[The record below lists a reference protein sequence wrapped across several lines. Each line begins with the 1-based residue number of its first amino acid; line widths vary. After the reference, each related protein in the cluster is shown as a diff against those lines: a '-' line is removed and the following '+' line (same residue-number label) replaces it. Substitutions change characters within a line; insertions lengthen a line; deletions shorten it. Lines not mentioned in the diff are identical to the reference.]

1 MNRILTVML
10 TAAAILTTAASLHA
24 LHVRVNM
31 SDGSSFSGECS
42 IIGNR
47 PIIIT
52 PLNSR
57 QQRKIMLKDII
68 SISQVIEKQSMI
80 RPWMYKEAGKTEKIY
95 SERQYPFIE
104 FITDILLV
112 NGENI
117 RGYLISTPLKIP
129 SAPSGKLFLVR
140 QIKGQTGQDF
150 DSLPHPVN
158 LSFDN
163 PAAKTGNITVHC
175 RDIGTPIAATALDNE
190 RGNVCHGIIK
200 DSSITFTRLLPG
212 TYDLFILSDTLA
224 IAGLSNPG
232 PGIIPTDAAGQLE
245 TLFLKADD
253 FFTDRWIV
261 AVKGSE
267 KLARTLVYKRRAEY
281 YAAKTH
287 TPGGY
292 IWHLDVW
299 TWHAAG
305 DEWKLDRRHIM
316 LRHKQQK
323 NERVRPLHL
332 CDKLAAINT
341 DSEITIDQDCIRH
354 AGKPVRNLD

>member
-1 MNRILTVML
+1 MNRIFPIML
-10 TAAAILTTAASLHA
+10 TAAALLAAASLHA
-24 LHVRVNM
+24 LQVRVNM

-47 PIIIT
+47 PLIIT

-57 QQRKIMLKDII
+57 QQRKIMLKDIV
-68 SISQVIEKQSMI
+68 SISQVVEKQSMI
-80 RPWMYKEAGKTEKIY
+80 HPWMYKEAGKTEKIY

-104 FITDILLV
+104 FITDIHLV

-117 RGYLISTPLKIP
+117 RGYLVSTPLKIP

-150 DSLPHPVN
+150 DTLTHPVS
-158 LSFDN
+158 LTFDN
-163 PAAKTGNITVHC
+163 PAVKTGNITVHC
-175 RDIGTPIAATALDNE
+175 RDIGTPIAATALDNQ
-190 RGNVCHGIIK
+190 RGNVCHGIVN
-200 DSSITFTRLLPG
+200 DSSITFAKLLPG
-212 TYDLFILSDTLA
+212 TYDLFVLSDTLA

-232 PGIIPTDAAGQLE
+232 SGTLPTDAASQLE
-245 TLFLKADD
+245 TLFPKADD
-253 FFTDRWIV
+253 FFSDRWIV
-261 AVKGSE
+261 EIKGSE
-267 KLARTLVYKRRAEY
+267 KLASTLVYKRRSEY
-281 YAAKTH
+281 YAAQTH

-305 DEWKLDRRHIM
+305 DEWKIDRRHIM

-323 NERVRPLHL
+323 HERVRPLLL
-332 CDKLAAINT
+332 CDKLAAVNT
-341 DSEITIDQDCIRH
+341 DSEITIDQECLRH